1 MATAREVSDR
11 LTDLINARDAE
22 GIGALF
28 AEEAKFTEPAGEF
41 KGRQAIV
48 EYWRVMFDAF
58 PDVQVRDDLKA
69 DVGDSA
75 MNEWSAGGTHSGPWE
90 TPEGSIPPTGRR
102 VTFRGCDI
110 VAVRDGLI
118 YDHRAYYDQLGIMT
132 QLGLVS
138 EGALAT

>member
-1 MATAREVSDR
+1 MASAREVSDR
-11 LTDLINARDAE
+11 LSELINARDAE

-28 AEEAKFTEPAGEF
+28 AEDGVFIEPSGEF

-90 TPEGSIPPTGRR
+90 TPEGSVPATGKR

-118 YDHRAYYDQLGIMT
+118 YEHRAYYDQLSLLT
-132 QLGLVS
+132 QLGLVP
-138 EGALAT
+138 EGAAAL

>member
-11 LTDLINARDAE
+11 LTDLINARDAD

-28 AEEAKFTEPAGEF
+28 ADDATFTEPVGEF
-41 KGRQAIV
+41 KGREAIV
-48 EYWRVMFDAF
+48 EYWRVMFVAF

-90 TPEGSIPPTGRR
+90 TPEGTVPATGKR

-118 YDHRAYYDQLGIMT
+118 YNHRAYYDQLGILQ
-132 QLGLVS
+132 QLGLVP
-138 EGALAT
+138 EGALAG